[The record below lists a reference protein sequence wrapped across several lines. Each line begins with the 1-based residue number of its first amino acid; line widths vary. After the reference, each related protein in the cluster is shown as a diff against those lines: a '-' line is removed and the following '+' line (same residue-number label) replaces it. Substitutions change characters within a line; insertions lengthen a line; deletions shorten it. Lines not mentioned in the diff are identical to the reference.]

1 MVREQLGPVWRDC
14 LPSSGQDRPWP
25 LKALSTVP
33 SSPTLPPWVPN
44 FFFPLRT
51 PGTLGVGSL
60 EITGKEN
67 PKRAHLFHSLGGVQS
82 ALNPER
88 QQSRPSKSKPCP
100 QNLIWQTAHS
110 LHSMEAFLSLAG
122 IFAALD
128 KASSYC
134 PPPGR
139 VKREVQVPS
148 SRQSEHGADVRTGDI
163 CCPECMGLRPQ
174 GENESYVPA
183 HLTMS
188 SSLPAHWEVSK
199 CLSLL
204 HFPRCPL
211 SNDRAT
217 RMNCVCMCAGPG
229 GHQETQRP
237 KRTLVQG
244 TRKPKTPVPSKS

>member
-1 MVREQLGPVWRDC
+1 MPGSEQP
-14 LPSSGQDRPWP
+14 
-25 LKALSTVP
+25 
-33 SSPTLPPWVPN
+33 LPPESCPCHRYWHFSRCPPFKAHWLVD
-44 FFFPLRT
+44 
-51 PGTLGVGSL
+51 PGAPAL
-60 EITGKEN
+60 
-67 PKRAHLFHSLGGVQS
+67 LFCQS
-82 ALNPER
+82 WSGR
-88 QQSRPSKSKPCP
+88 S
-100 QNLIWQTAHS
+100 
-110 LHSMEAFLSLAG
+110 